1 MINLYSI
8 SIVISY
14 RSSSPHT
21 HQCALSIDEAT
32 EILQSR
38 SDRLETYLGNR
49 CSRTRRLKKYDV
61 RRVAS
66 GNTRIG
72 ATAWFLFGLFGNRQ
86 APDTNADASPRLV
99 NAFARARLTLWL
111 RVLYRS
117 SLIRFRGLLGI
128 YAPHVVKLLCH
139 KPRSIRGHSRGVYTY
154 RASLRCTGAH
164 RSARASSKKNT
175 AKYAE
180 FRGAQRR
187 IWVFVLDAVVCN

>member
-1 MINLYSI
+1 MNNLCI
-8 SIVISY
+8 PTVISY
-14 RSSSPHT
+14 QSSSPHT

-38 SDRLETYLGNR
+38 SDRLEIHRESLRVREQGDWRNMMCDASLPVIR
-49 CSRTRRLKKYDV
+49 GSRPPRDSCWSL
-61 RRVAS
+61 
-66 GNTRIG
+66 
-72 ATAWFLFGLFGNRQ
+72 WNRQ

-99 NAFARARLTLWL
+99 NAFACARLVLWL
-111 RVLYRS
+111 RVLYCS
-117 SLIRFRGLLGI
+117 SLVQFRGLLGI

-154 RASLRCTGAH
+154 RASLRRTGAH

-180 FRGAQRR
+180 FRGIQRR